1 MCGYRKCY
9 LLLLMASNY
18 NKMERIAQIENC
30 EALLLS
36 AIKQN
41 NIEQLDILLH
51 DDLRFLNPLGQ
62 ILTKSMDIDN
72 YKSGQIKIET
82 IEPSDRHISLI
93 NDTAVVDVKIKL
105 KGKYMEHTLDE
116 NFQYIRV
123 WAQADG
129 SWKVIAG
136 SAARI

>member
-1 MCGYRKCY
+1 
-9 LLLLMASNY
+9 
-18 NKMERIAQIENC
+18 MEKIVQIKNC

-36 AIKQN
+36 AIKEN
-41 NIEQLDILLH
+41 DVKQLNILLH
-51 DDLRFLNPLGQ
+51 EDLRFLNPLGQ
-62 ILTKSMDIDN
+62 ILTKNMDMDN
-72 YKSGQIKIET
+72 YKSGQIAIET
-82 IEPSDRHISLI
+82 IESSNQHISLI

-123 WAQADG
+123 WAYKDG
-129 SWKVIAG
+129 GWKVIAG